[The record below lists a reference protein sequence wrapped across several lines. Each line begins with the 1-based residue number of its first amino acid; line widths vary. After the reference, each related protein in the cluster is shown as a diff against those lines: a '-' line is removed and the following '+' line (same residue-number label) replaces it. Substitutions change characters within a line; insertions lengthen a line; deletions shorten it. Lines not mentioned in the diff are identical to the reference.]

1 MKYLHNLW
9 KQYGELSVADN
20 SLQSKLLD
28 RATNQMRRLLQ
39 ERAQVVLIDDLHC
52 AQQLSLHFFKQLWDR
67 LAIQLNLPSFFVSS
81 QHPIDLFQNAEN
93 VPLKLLST
101 QDIADILQKI
111 TKTTS
116 IKDINTIVKKNLQ

>member
-1 MKYLHNLW
+1 MEAV
-9 KQYGELSVADN
+9 GISVADN
-20 SLQSKLLD
+20 SLRSKPLD

-52 AQQLSLHFFKQLWDR
+52 AQQLSLHFLNSGDR

-93 VPLKLLST
+93 VPPDAFH

-116 IKDINTIVKKNLQ
+116 IKDINTIESRVQ